1 MNPPRSPI
9 EAMIDQATGYRLTA
23 PKSPPKPL
31 DEATK
36 ALLAVADLAIRWWE
50 SKCPVGWTQARHLQ
64 MPKVNTSTARECE
77 LAQAVAALVELGWRE
92 GESK

>member
-1 MNPPRSPI
+1 MNAPRSPI
-9 EAMIDQATGYRLTA
+9 EALIDQATGYRPEA
-23 PKSPPKPL
+23 PTSPPKPL

-36 ALLAVADLAIRWWE
+36 ALLAVVDAAIRWWE

-77 LAQAVAALVELGWRE
+77 LAQAVAALVELGWKKEERT
-92 GESK
+92 